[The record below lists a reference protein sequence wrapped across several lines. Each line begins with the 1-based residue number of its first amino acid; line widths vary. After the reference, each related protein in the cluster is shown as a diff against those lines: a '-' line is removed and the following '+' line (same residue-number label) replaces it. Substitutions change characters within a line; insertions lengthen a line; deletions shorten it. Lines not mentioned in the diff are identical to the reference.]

1 MYPIER
7 EPRILRRMIYT
18 RLIQAFENPD
28 RQDEYLGKAKFWLD
42 KYNDEYKSEADRI
55 RATDIAEATARYTEN
70 FGLFIGKNLSKGDLR
85 KEADKR
91 IRKEQIF
98 IAADKESYEIG
109 YVAGLIL
116 DEKDP
121 NWKETFYVTG
131 KGIPEVLLENRT
143 PISDEPDKEIVDRV
157 AREIDRT
164 NKDGILTIDSDH
176 LKADGIQVRT
186 SEEDGRTIYSAE
198 IQD

>member
-1 MYPIER
+1 M
-7 EPRILRRMIYT
+7 
-18 RLIQAFENPD
+18 
-28 RQDEYLGKAKFWLD
+28 
-42 KYNDEYKSEADRI
+42 
-55 RATDIAEATARYTEN
+55 
-70 FGLFIGKNLSKGDLR
+70 SKGDLR
-85 KEADKR
+85 KEADKH

-176 LKADGIQVRT
+176 LKADGIQVKT